1 MVSCYGYRGCLP
13 CVSVFKAVHPSR
25 QFLFFS
31 NSQHT
36 TTIMQAGGKVL
47 VPLQISASN
56 RHYDNSQQFCVL
68 INNEVCSVFI
78 VSMA

>member
-1 MVSCYGYRGCLP
+1 
-13 CVSVFKAVHPSR
+13 
-25 QFLFFS
+25 
-31 NSQHT
+31 
-36 TTIMQAGGKVL
+36 MQAGGKVL

-78 VSMA
+78 VSMAYR